1 MSRTRGQELGS
12 PPSLSAWHD
21 RQTDRREEEHG
32 ACSREA
38 SGLQRPGR
46 RRGPGSGRPEFSALA
61 AGVRMR
67 FWGPASPAL
76 NSLHSRTA
84 GHSQADADARPGQAR
99 AWDTARGWA
108 PQRVG
113 DPSGGPG
120 EWPHPARGDP
130 GSPAGLRASR
140 GLAAAG
146 DRIASGHKANE
157 ASRRAVIYSRR
168 MKSWPR
174 R

>member
-12 PPSLSAWHD
+12 PPPSVPGM
-21 RQTDRREEEHG
+21 TDRRTD
-32 ACSREA
+32 
-38 SGLQRPGR
+38 GR
-46 RRGPGSGRPEFSALA
+46 RSMEPAPGKPLGSRGQAAVEDRGAGAQTSQHWQPGVGT
-61 AGVRMR
+61 R
-67 FWGPASPAL
+67 FWGPGSPAL
-76 NSLHSRTA
+76 NSLRSRTA
-84 GHSQADADARPGQAR
+84 GHSQVDADARPGQAR

-113 DPSGGPG
+113 DPSGELR

-130 GSPAGLRASR
+130 GSPVGLRASR
-140 GLAAAG
+140 GLAAAR